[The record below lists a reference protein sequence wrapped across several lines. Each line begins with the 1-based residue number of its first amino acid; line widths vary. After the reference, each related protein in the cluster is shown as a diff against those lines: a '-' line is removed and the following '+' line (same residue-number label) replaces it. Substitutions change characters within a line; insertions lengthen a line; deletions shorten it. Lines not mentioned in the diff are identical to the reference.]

1 MLFWYNKLSDMTSNT
16 FDILC
21 IEPKRIY
28 ALSLK
33 RDLQREHVLFSNFS
47 HTAVLEEASEII
59 RKTPPHLVF
68 LSINFPMAE
77 LTKFLE
83 VFSPRTRSFALIF
96 VESTPEHIHKMRPTL
111 HQQTQRA
118 NFSTQH
124 QAGYLFVGGFGNK
137 MLVDAV
143 NTAREWLQH
152 HLHSRQKEE
161 LARSL
166 EQYLS
171 HPYIIAQQRMLPE
184 KQNTSERAQ
193 KLYVLNN
200 ELRYPLNH
208 EEELR
213 ISFDRIV
220 HIEGDNKYCWLHFFD
235 EEIGLT
241 KRHLLKKIVLEQL
254 DEHIFVHTHQSH
266 WVNIAYIRSFAA
278 ETVELLTGKVVP
290 CSRRERPNVE
300 AMIRTTS
307 PQLFAALLLKNSL
320 PEISTSLQKS
330 GFWDIRAEESHAKN
344 MSIKRP
350 KA

>member
-1 MLFWYNKLSDMTSNT
+1 MTSNK

-33 RDLQREHVLFSNFS
+33 QDLKRERVLFSSFS
-47 HTAVLEEASEII
+47 HTAVLEEAPEII
-59 RKTPPHLVF
+59 LQSSPHLVF
-68 LSINFPMAE
+68 LSINFPMSE
-77 LTKFLE
+77 LTKFLDD
-83 VFSPRTRSFALIF
+83 FSPRTRRFALIF

-118 NFSTQH
+118 NFSAQH

-143 NTAREWLQH
+143 NVAREWLQH
-152 HLHSRQKEE
+152 HIHSRQKED

-184 KQNTSERAQ
+184 FRNTGEQSQ
-193 KLYVLNN
+193 KLYILNN
-200 ELRYPLNH
+200 ELCYPLNQ

-213 ISFDRIV
+213 ISLDRIV
-220 HIEGDNKYCWLHFFD
+220 HVEGDNKYCWLHFFD
-235 EEIGLT
+235 EEVGLT
-241 KRHLLKKIVLEQL
+241 KRHLIKKIILDQL
-254 DEHIFVHTHQSH
+254 DEHIFVRTHQSH
-266 WVNIAYIRSFAA
+266 WVNIAYIRAFAA
-278 ETVELLTGKVVP
+278 ETVELLTGAVVP
-290 CSRRERPNVE
+290 CSRRERVNVE

-320 PEISTSLQKS
+320 SDSPTFLQQS
-330 GFWDIRAEESHAKN
+330 GFWDSPSETSQEKLLDVKS
-344 MSIKRP
+344 P